1 MFSVAPV
8 CQFVCQFQVCQF
20 VCLFV
25 RTITFERFNI
35 RWWNLALRCI
45 AQKSRASSN
54 VKVEGQRS
62 RGQKTKKCGIL
73 FRRLGHGPSPVLR
86 RWKKSAQK
94 NLRISTNNSLYLEH
108 STRYTH
114 SICKRWTWNLCA
126 LPMTLSDPRPY
137 HRFCA
142 RPWDKQT
149 DRRTDTRLA

>member
-94 NLRISTNNSLYLEH
+94 ICEFRQI
-108 STRYTH
+108 TRYISNTVQDTRTVSAKGEH
-114 SICKRWTWNLCA
+114 EIYALCRW
-126 LPMTLSDPRPY
+126 
-137 HRFCA
+137 
-142 RPWDKQT
+142 PWVILGHITVFVLGRGTNRQT
-149 DRRTDTRLA
+149 DGRTPD